1 MFVCVCVREILDIM
15 MGNCSSKFF
24 FGSENVISRT
34 CVGTFLG
41 EKLSERLSEWEIIG
55 QVIR

>member
-1 MFVCVCVREILDIM
+1 MGVCVCEILEIM
-15 MGNCSSKFF
+15 MGNCSGKFF